1 MVHVRSVVGYTPG
14 GSANPVSHTCQ
25 VDTACKHMYV
35 ILPSVVRVQDVP
47 VHVCSKLLVAAS
59 VNVHTPTNLLRV
71 AGGPLGELVQWS
83 DIICTLYML
92 GHDLIITSEFEELAA

>member
-59 VNVHTPTNLLRV
+59 VNVHAPT
-71 AGGPLGELVQWS
+71 ES
-83 DIICTLYML
+83 CTCRRR
-92 GHDLIITSEFEELAA
+92 SARRARAVV